1 MQLMYL
7 HLPTKFKQDKMKL
20 FSEYK
25 LGDVTLKNRIVMAPM
40 TRSRAINNIP
50 NDIMAQYYAMRA
62 DGGLLITEGIA
73 PSPNGLGYPR
83 IPGLFNQEQVDGWK
97 KVTDAVHDNGGV
109 ISAQL
114 MHTGR
119 IGHPLNMS
127 EGGEVV
133 GPSAIVAKGQMYTD
147 QEGPQDHP
155 TPKEMTLEDIEQAQ
169 NEYVTAAKNAIE
181 AGFDFVELHGANG
194 YLIDQF
200 INPGANQ
207 RTDDYGGS
215 IENRSRFAIETAKKV
230 ADAIGA
236 NKTAIRLS
244 PHGAFNDLFP
254 FEGTDEQFTYIAQ
267 ELGKLNLA
275 YLHIVDHSAMGAPE
289 VPETLKE
296 AMKAGFGNTIIY
308 SGGYDKQS
316 AEERLQ
322 KNDDLVAFG
331 KPYLANPDLVTRME
345 KDAELNQ
352 PDFDTFYTSGEK
364 GYIDYP
370 TLAQSN

>member
-1 MQLMYL
+1 
-7 HLPTKFKQDKMKL
+7 MKL